1 VPSTAARPSPNHDAR
16 RADAV
21 DFLVLHYTGMASG
34 PAALDRLCDPAA
46 KVSAHYL
53 VEEDGRVFQLVDEAR
68 RAWHAGVA
76 GWGAA
81 DDLNSR
87 SVGIELVNPGHE
99 FGYRDFPEPQMVALI
114 DLARAILARHPIP
127 AAHVL
132 GHSDIAPARK
142 RDPGER
148 FDWARLAAAGIGLW
162 PAQVARLTDRP
173 TLGPG
178 SRGPTVARLRAE
190 LAALGYRLAS
200 GEAYDRA
207 TRDAVAALQRHWRP
221 ARVDGIADQATRAT
235 LAALLDLTE
244 RQA

>member
-1 VPSTAARPSPNHDAR
+1 VPSIAARPSPNHDAR
-16 RADAV
+16 RASAV
-21 DFLVLHYTGMASG
+21 DFLILHYTGMASG
-34 PAALDRLCDPAA
+34 PAALARLCDPAA

-68 RAWHAGVA
+68 RAWHAGVS

-99 FGYRDFPEPQMVALI
+99 FGYRGFPEPQMAALLE
-114 DLARAILARHPIP
+114 LARAILARHPIP

-148 FDWARLAAAGIGLW
+148 FDWACLAAAGIGLW
-162 PAQVARLTDRP
+162 PARVDRLTAGPTLAPGSSGPAVAALRARL
-173 TLGPG
+173 
-178 SRGPTVARLRAE
+178 
-190 LAALGYRLAS
+190 AAFGYRIDA
-200 GEAYDRA
+200 GAAYDRVA
-207 TRDAVAALQRHWRP
+207 RDVVAALQRHWRP
-221 ARVDGIADQATRAT
+221 ARVDGIADQATLAT

>member
-1 VPSTAARPSPNHDAR
+1 VPSITARRSPNHGPR

-21 DFLVLHYTGMASG
+21 DFLILHYTGMTSG
-34 PAALDRLCDPAA
+34 QAALERLCDPAA
-46 KVSAHYL
+46 QVSAHYL
-53 VEEDGRVFQLVDEAR
+53 VEEDGRVFQLVDEKR

-76 GWGAA
+76 RWGEIT
-81 DDLNSR
+81 DLNSR
-87 SVGIELVNPGHE
+87 SIGIELVNPGHE
-99 FGYRDFPEPQMVALI
+99 FGYRAFPEPQMAALLE
-114 DLARAILARHPIP
+114 LAVGIVARHPIP

-162 PAQVARLTDRP
+162 PDGVCELTGGP

-178 SRGPTVARLRAE
+178 HAGAAVTTLRARLAAFGYG
-190 LAALGYRLAS
+190 LAP

-207 TRDAVAALQRHWRP
+207 TRDVVAALQRHWRP
-221 ARVDGIADQATRAT
+221 ARVDGIADQATQAILT
-235 LAALLDLTE
+235 ALLDLTE
-244 RQA
+244 RRH